1 MFKFIFKQFNKNNKK
16 NSRQLVNYLCFINF
30 TKNGSYFMKKGKQRK
45 QPLKYVS

>member
-30 TKNGSYFMKKGKQRK
+30 TKNDYEKSKPRK